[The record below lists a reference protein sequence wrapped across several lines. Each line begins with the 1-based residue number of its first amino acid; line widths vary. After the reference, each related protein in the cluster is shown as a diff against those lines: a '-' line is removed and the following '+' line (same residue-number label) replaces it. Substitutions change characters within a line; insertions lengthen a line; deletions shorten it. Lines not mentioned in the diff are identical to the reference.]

1 VRRAR
6 GRHKI
11 NGVNV
16 KAFLRRLRDG
26 NVPGMYGIE
35 RAAKKRNRTAM
46 RVSVGS
52 SHGVRSQ
59 QSSRRGAA

>member
-1 VRRAR
+1 VE
-6 GRHKI
+6 
-11 NGVNV
+11 
-16 KAFLRRLRDG
+16 AFLRRLRDCDMS
-26 NVPGMYGIE
+26 GMDGIE
-35 RAAKKRNRTAM
+35 RATKKRNRTAM